1 MSNNSLVVNQVSI
14 PTPTELIKKIE
25 SSQSDDIVIS
35 IQTSG
40 SQSQAK
46 TALISRHNIIAHC
59 QSFIQSIPMDKYSTW
74 LNCMPLYHIAG
85 IMIVYRCWYSKAIM
99 ILHDNFK
106 EQKIWDDLY
115 HKQITHISLVPRML
129 LRLLDYQSNLDSTN
143 SQKKLPCSLKYIL
156 VGGDSLS
163 EALYQRAINQGW
175 PIIISYGMTEATSTI
190 AIGHDPNQL
199 ELLADISARVD
210 DNGALQLKGE
220 MIISQYA
227 EQSSLDK
234 SPRLINLPAVDLQIS
249 PPANKI
255 VGEFMFD
262 KGWLNTNDLVQIN
275 GNILNVLGRNDH
287 LIIRSGENI
296 QPETIE
302 QLLSKMPGVNDLA
315 ITKFRS
321 EITINER
328 GDSIVVLVANK
339 HRKIDIIYI
348 KSWIKENIKTFY
360 QPDYILQVN
369 KIPRTSLG
377 KINRGTLQTFVKQS
391 TNLLL

>member
-1 MSNNSLVVNQVSI
+1 MSNNPLVVNQAYI
-14 PTPTELIKKIE
+14 PTSTELIKKIE
-25 SSQSDDIVIS
+25 SSQSDDIVLS

-59 QSFIQSIPMDKYSTW
+59 QSFIQSIPIGSHSTW
-74 LNCMPLYHIAG
+74 LNCMPLHHIAG
-85 IMIVYRCWYSKAIM
+85 IMIVYRCWYSKVAM
-99 ILHDNFK
+99 ILHDNFN

-129 LRLLDYQSNLDSTN
+129 LRLLDYESNLDSTN
-143 SQKKLPCSLKYIL
+143 SQKKLPSSLKYIL
-156 VGGDSLS
+156 LGGDSLS

-190 AIGHDPNQL
+190 AIGYDPNQL

-210 DNGALQLKGE
+210 DNGVLELKGE
-220 MIISQYA
+220 MIISQYV
-227 EQSSLDK
+227 EQSSLY
-234 SPRLINLPAVDLQIS
+234 N
-249 PPANKI
+249 
-255 VGEFMFD
+255 
-262 KGWLNTNDLVQIN
+262 GWLNTNDLVQIN
-275 GNILNVLGRNDH
+275 GNILNILGRNDH

-339 HRKIDIIYI
+339 HKIIDSIYI

-360 QPDYILQVN
+360 QPDYILQVD

-377 KINRGTLQTFVKQS
+377 KINRGTLQTFVNKS